1 MYIWSSM
8 PFMVILSKKFSRIW
22 EKFWFVIFFIIL
34 DLLHHSS
41 LDFFN
46 IFQKKFWFVIV
57 FFKWENLYT
66 WILLCHSSWDFFNNT
81 KVFERKFWCDIFWTR
96 EFVCLDAIPSQGNL
110 GTVSELWNALSI
122 SEFSY
127 HFLNNGS
134 TASLQISLN
143 NSKKNLLEFFLINIK
158 IIMHIKLIV
167 NCTK

>member
-1 MYIWSSM
+1 M

-122 SEFSY
+122 
-127 HFLNNGS
+127 
-134 TASLQISLN
+134 IS
-143 NSKKNLLEFFLINIK
+143 EFFLISYYLFTK
-158 IIMHIKLIV
+158 MII
-167 NCTK
+167 CTKFLKHLSLLIGLKISRNL

>member
-1 MYIWSSM
+1 MIVYAIHGNIDEQEIFKNLRKILICDIFYYIG
-8 PFMVILSKKFSRIW
+8 
-22 EKFWFVIFFIIL
+22 
-34 DLLHHSS
+34 LLHHSS

-96 EFVCLDAIPSQGNL
+96 EFVYLDAIPSQGNL

-122 SEFSY
+122 
-127 HFLNNGS
+127 
-134 TASLQISLN
+134 IS
-143 NSKKNLLEFFLINIK
+143 EFFLPLLK
-158 IIMHIKLIV
+158 
-167 NCTK
+167 